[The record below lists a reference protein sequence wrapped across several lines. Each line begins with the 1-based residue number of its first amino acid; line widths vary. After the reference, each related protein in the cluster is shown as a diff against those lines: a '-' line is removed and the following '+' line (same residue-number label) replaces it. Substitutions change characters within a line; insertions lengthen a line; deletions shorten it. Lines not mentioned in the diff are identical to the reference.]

1 MSSTVK
7 ALPKDIRKEEVRINV
22 VRQSDR
28 LIIFHIDGSAFFP
41 EIGSFFK
48 DDLFT
53 IEKAYGLSNKA
64 IAVVTNC
71 RLDKQQFEPLKRL
84 VMGACRGN
92 KEKISFRTLR
102 KDTQLAEDLKILLAS
117 RVPALPKDF

>member
-7 ALPKDIRKEEVRINV
+7 AQDKDIRKEEVRINV
-22 VRQSDR
+22 VRQSNT
-28 LIIFHIDGSAFFP
+28 LIIFCIDGSAFFP

-48 DDLFT
+48 DDLWT

-71 RLDKQQFEPLKRL
+71 RLDKEQVEPLKRL
-84 VMGACRGN
+84 VKDACRGDTMQ
-92 KEKISFRTLR
+92 ISFRTLR
-102 KDTQLAEDLKILLAS
+102 KDTQLAQDLKILLAS
-117 RVPALPKDF
+117 RVPTLPKDL

>member
-1 MSSTVK
+1 VSSTVK
-7 ALPKDIRKEEVRINV
+7 ALPKDIPKEEVRINV

-28 LIIFHIDGSAFFP
+28 LIIFYIDGSAFFP

-102 KDTQLAEDLKILLAS
+102 KDTQLAEELKTLLAE
-117 RVPALPKDF
+117 RVRTLPKDL